1 MTPQDHEPVRDSQNG
16 PFFALFLLDWA
27 PKKPRLRLNERSA
40 QGSNLSVFFIL
51 KKAKKE
57 EFHYKEALLSFSFL
71 QGTYMP
77 FERFNHVNKRMHLQ
91 TCIEYAYII
100 PTYACCRQIIY
111 ALHDD
116 VLKYQKAISTLITK

>member
-51 KKAKKE
+51 KKAKEE
-57 EFHYKEALLSFSFL
+57 EFHCKEALLSFHSDKV
-71 QGTYMP
+71 P
-77 FERFNHVNKRMHLQ
+77 SCHLRDS
-91 TCIEYAYII
+91 I
-100 PTYACCRQIIY
+100 
-111 ALHDD
+111 
-116 VLKYQKAISTLITK
+116 TLIKGCICKRVSSMRTLFLPMHAVRKLFMLCMTMF

>member
-51 KKAKKE
+51 KKAKEE
-57 EFHYKEALLSFSFL
+57 EFHCKETLLSFSFR
-71 QGTYMP
+71 QGTC
-77 FERFNHVNKRMHLQ
+77 HLKDSITLIKGCICKRVSSMRTLPNAHC
-91 TCIEYAYII
+91 T
-100 PTYACCRQIIY
+100 QIIH